1 MLVSGLLFF
10 TYGKFRW
17 NSFGLKYAQKK
28 NSFELVKLSPPH
40 LCYSFLQSDKLS
52 PMKLSPSYLC
62 FIFLF
67 VGDLIITY
75 TKAKIKYK
83 SIYNL

>member
-1 MLVSGLLFF
+1 MRVEE
-10 TYGKFRW
+10 RDEHR
-17 NSFGLKYAQKK
+17 KK
-28 NSFELVKLSPPH
+28 DGVELVKLSPPH

-52 PMKLSPSYLC
+52 LMKLSPSYLC

-67 VGDLIITY
+67 VGNLIITY
-75 TKAKIKYK
+75 TKIKIKYK